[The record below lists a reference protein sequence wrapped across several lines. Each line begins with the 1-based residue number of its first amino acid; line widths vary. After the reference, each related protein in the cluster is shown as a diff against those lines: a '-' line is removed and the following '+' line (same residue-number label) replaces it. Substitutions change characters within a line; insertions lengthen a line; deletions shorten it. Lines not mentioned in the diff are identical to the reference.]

1 MKYKITFI
9 TLLVTQIFFGQG
21 KQVPAIQNSSLNGA
35 FTKNQEAEIDTI
47 FNKSYPANSAGAIVL
62 IAKDDKVI
70 YRKSFGMANLEL
82 NVPMKPEN
90 VLRLASI
97 TKQFTS
103 VSILLLLEQG
113 KLDIQDPLS
122 KYIADYPRGNEITLH
137 NLLDHTS
144 GIKSFTNMI
153 EFRSKSRNDMTPEE
167 IISSFKM
174 LPLEFEPGERYEYSN
189 SDYVLLGYIIEKI
202 SGMTYEN
209 FIQKYI
215 FDKLGMKNSYYDSS
229 EKIIPNRTNGYRL
242 NDTSYQNAEFISM
255 TIPYAAGSLMST
267 VDDMFLWSK
276 AIHHNTLISE
286 KSKQLAFTNYIL
298 KNEKHTNYGYG
309 WEINELFGTTSIE
322 HTGGINGFTTSG
334 IYVPARN
341 IYSIVL
347 TNLDDGIGPETDNL
361 KAVSIILGKQ
371 IIDKPSVTLSEKQLK
386 QWIGAYQFEDAIR
399 FITYE
404 EGFLYSSREG
414 GQPFKLIP
422 VSENEFKFDNSFITY
437 KFTSKKG
444 KKQAQFTDRIKKS
457 IGIETDK
464 KPVAERKTITLA
476 KEILIRYAGV
486 YELQPS
492 FQIEI
497 EMQNDHIFAKATG
510 QPTVELFAE
519 TENSFIIKEINAQVI
534 FNLDIDGTV
543 KSLTFSQGGNKMEGN
558 KIR

>member
-1 MKYKITFI
+1 MKYTYTFI
-9 TLLVTQIFFGQG
+9 TLLVAQIFFGQE
-21 KQVPAIQNSSLNGA
+21 KQVSAIENLA
-35 FTKNQEAEIDTI
+35 YTKNIEAEIDTI

-103 VSILLLLEQG
+103 VSILLLMEQG
-113 KLDIQDPLS
+113 KLNIQDPLS

-144 GIKSFTNMI
+144 GITSFTNLVD
-153 EFRSKSRNDMTPEE
+153 FRSKARNDMTPEE
-167 IISSFKM
+167 IISSFKK

-189 SDYVLLGYIIEKI
+189 SEYVLLGYIIEKI
-202 SGMTYEN
+202 SGMSYEN

-215 FDKLGMKNSYYDSS
+215 FDKLGMKSSYYGNSD
-229 EKIIPNRTNGYRL
+229 KIIPNRANGYRL
-242 NDTSYQNAEFISM
+242 NDTSYQNAEYISM

-286 KSKQLAFTNYIL
+286 KSKQLAFTNYTL
-298 KNEKHTNYGYG
+298 KKGKHINYGYG
-309 WEINELFGTTSIE
+309 WEINELAGTKSIE

-334 IYVPARN
+334 IYVPTRN

-347 TNLDDGIGPETDNL
+347 TNLDDGIGPEADNL
-361 KAVSIILGKQ
+361 KAVSIILGKP
-371 IIDKPSVTLSEKQLK
+371 ILDKVSVTLSEKQLK

-414 GQPFKLIP
+414 GRPFKLIP
-422 VSENEFKFDNSFITY
+422 VSENEFRFDNSFITY

-444 KKQAQFTDRIKKS
+444 KKQTLFTDRIKKS
-457 IGIETDK
+457 IGTEIDK
-464 KPVAERKTITLA
+464 KPVSERETITLA
-476 KEILIRYAGV
+476 QEILIKYVGV
-486 YELQPS
+486 YELQPT

-497 EMQNDHIFAKATG
+497 EVQNDHIFAKATG

-519 TENSFIIKEINAQVI
+519 TENSFIIKEINAQVV

-543 KSLTFSQGGNKMEGN
+543 KSLTFSMGGNIMEGK